1 MAEKA
6 SVSHF
11 VPLQSLERRVA
22 VLKEAHGV
30 ARAEA
35 HKAQESESQLRHELQ
50 ACVLV
55 SHCLATAYSSEPGHT
70 GLSYSLSLSLCVCV
84 CVCVRACVRACRNWT

>member
-1 MAEKA
+1 M
-6 SVSHF
+6 
-11 VPLQSLERRVA
+11 A

-30 ARAEA
+30 ARAES

-55 SHCLATAYSSEPGHT
+55 SQC
-70 GLSYSLSLSLCVCV
+70 
-84 CVCVRACVRACRNWT
+84 